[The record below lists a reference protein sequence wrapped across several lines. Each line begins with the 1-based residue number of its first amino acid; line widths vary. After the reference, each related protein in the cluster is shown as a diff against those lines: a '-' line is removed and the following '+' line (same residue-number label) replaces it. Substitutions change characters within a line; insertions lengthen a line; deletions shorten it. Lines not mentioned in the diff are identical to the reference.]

1 MRAAHL
7 PERRGGRIA
16 LKKKPEIGRRKLT
29 QEHKTRGILWMLA
42 TMLCFIT
49 LDTTMKYTLGFYP
62 LMEANWGRFFFA
74 TVFAALICGR
84 RLPELMKTRLPGWQA
99 LRSLLLAITTG
110 VFNAAIM
117 GVPLPTGT
125 VIMFMTPIIVTMQSS
140 LFLGE
145 HVGWRRWLGIAV
157 GFSGAL
163 VVAAGSE
170 FSGTTSLFSIGLL
183 LIAAVTN
190 ASYQT
195 VTRKLRE
202 DNPLTTLLYA
212 AALGAVFTSIL
223 LPVSDWVWPDLK
235 GWGLLV
241 LAGLAGCLGH
251 LCLIRAY
258 SLAPAAVVAP
268 FAYSSLV
275 WATIYGFLIWGDFPT
290 AATLIGAALIIGS
303 GLYIFLRESTLGVTR
318 TDPTPALE

>member
-1 MRAAHL
+1 
-7 PERRGGRIA
+7 
-16 LKKKPEIGRRKLT
+16 
-29 QEHKTRGILWMLA
+29 
-42 TMLCFIT
+42 MLCFIT

-84 RLPELMKTRLPGWQA
+84 RLPALLRTKLPQWQA
-99 LRSLLLAITTG
+99 LRSLMLAITTG

-125 VIMFMTPIIVTMQSS
+125 VIMFMTPIIVTMMSS
-140 LFLGE
+140 LLLGE
-145 HVGWRRWLGIAV
+145 QVGWRRWMGIAV
-157 GFSGAL
+157 GFLGAL
-163 VVAAGSE
+163 VVTAGSE
-170 FSGTTSLFSIGLL
+170 WSGTTSLFSIGLL
-183 LIAAVTN
+183 LVAAFTN

-195 VTRKLRE
+195 VTRRLRN
-202 DNPLTTLLYA
+202 DHPLTTLFYA

-223 LPVSDWVWPDLK
+223 LPVSPWVWPDIT

-258 SLAPAAVVAP
+258 TLAPAAVVAP

-290 AATLIGAALIIGS
+290 LSTFVGAAMIIGS
-303 GLYIFLRESTLGVTR
+303 GLYIFLRERTLGVTR
-318 TDPTPALE
+318 SDPTPALE